1 MELLR
6 TIKSEFTSS
15 LFSDAL
21 HQLEMWNVSRNYNRY
36 ADIESFYEQPTDK
49 NVHNIPSE
57 K

>member
-6 TIKSEFTSS
+6 QIKSEFTSS